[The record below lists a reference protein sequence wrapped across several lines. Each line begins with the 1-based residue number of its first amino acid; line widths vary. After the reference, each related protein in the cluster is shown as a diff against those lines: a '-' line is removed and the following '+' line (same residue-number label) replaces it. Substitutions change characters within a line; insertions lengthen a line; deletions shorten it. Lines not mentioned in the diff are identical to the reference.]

1 MTTALASTKS
11 ARLLLVI
18 AAGFVALAF
27 GMWGVTRGLAALIG
41 ATLSVL
47 NWLALRWLTER
58 IAKTEGQSKGG
69 ASLLLVAKM
78 GLLMALVYILIQRL
92 NVDPIG
98 LAFGLGVLFIGP
110 VLTALVS
117 GQSFG
122 VSTVP
127 AAQARSV
134 GAAPAASKHAGAEPG
149 GRQEH

>member
-1 MTTALASTKS
+1 MSTAPSAIKS

-27 GMWGVTRGLAALIG
+27 GMWGVTRGLAALVG

-47 NWLALRWLTER
+47 NWFALRWLTER
-58 IAKTEGQSKGG
+58 IARTDGPSKGG

-92 NVDPIG
+92 NLDPIG

-122 VSTVP
+122 VST
-127 AAQARSV
+127 SV
-134 GAAPAASKHAGAEPG
+134 GAAQTASEHAGAEPAA
-149 GRQEH
+149 RQEH

>member
-1 MTTALASTKS
+1 MTTALADKSSSPAEPRASTIKS
-11 ARLLLVI
+11 VRLLLVV

-27 GMWGVTRGLAALIG
+27 GMWGVTRGLAALVG

-58 IAKTEGQSKGG
+58 IARTDGPSKGG

-92 NVDPIG
+92 NIDPIG

-122 VSTVP
+122 V
-127 AAQARSV
+127 AAQ
-134 GAAPAASKHAGAEPG
+134 PASKHAGAEPA

>member
-1 MTTALASTKS
+1 MTTALASIKS

-27 GMWGVTRGLAALIG
+27 GMWGATRGWAALVG

-47 NWLALRWLTER
+47 NWFALRWLTER
-58 IAKTEGQSKGG
+58 IARIDGPGKSG

-78 GLLMALVYILIQRL
+78 GLLMAVVYILIQRL

-122 VSTVP
+122 VTP
-127 AAQARSV
+127 Q
-134 GAAPAASKHAGAEPG
+134 GATEHAGAKPAG
-149 GRQEH
+149 PQEH

>member
-1 MTTALASTKS
+1 MTTALASIKS

-122 VSTVP
+122 VSTVR

-134 GAAPAASKHAGAEPG
+134 GAAPAASEHAGAEPG
-149 GRQEH
+149 ARQEH

>member
-1 MTTALASTKS
+1 MTTALASIKS

-27 GMWGVTRGLAALIG
+27 AMWGVTRGLGALIG

-47 NWLALRWLTER
+47 NWFALRWLTER
-58 IAKTEGQSKGG
+58 IANTEGQSKGG

-122 VSTVP
+122 VSTVG

-149 GRQEH
+149 ARQEH

>member
-1 MTTALASTKS
+1 MTTALAAIKS
-11 ARLLLVI
+11 ARLLLAI

-27 GMWGVTRGLAALIG
+27 AMWGVERGVAALVG

-47 NWLALRWLTER
+47 NWFALRWLTAR
-58 IAKTEGQSKGG
+58 IAHTDGQSKGG

-110 VLTALVS
+110 VVTALVGT
-117 GQSFG
+117 GQTNAAG
-122 VSTVP
+122 VDPT
-127 AAQARSV
+127 ALKR
-134 GAAPAASKHAGAEPG
+134 AGAEPAG
-149 GRQEH
+149 QQEH

>member
-1 MTTALASTKS
+1 MTTAFAAIKS
-11 ARLLLVI
+11 ARLLLAI

-27 GMWGVTRGLAALIG
+27 AMWGVERGLAAAVG

-47 NWLALRWLTER
+47 NWFALRWLTGR
-58 IAKTEGQSKGG
+58 IAQSDGQSKGS

-110 VLTALVS
+110 VVTALV
-117 GQSFG
+117 GTG
-122 VSTVP
+122 VTNAAGADP
-127 AAQARSV
+127 AAL
-134 GAAPAASKHAGAEPG
+134 KAGAQPA

>member
-1 MTTALASTKS
+1 MTTALADRTSSRASIKS
-11 ARLLLVI
+11 ARLLLVV

-27 GMWGVTRGLAALIG
+27 GMWGATRGWAALIG
-41 ATLSVL
+41 AALSVL
-47 NWLALRWLTER
+47 NWFALRWLTAR
-58 IAKTEGQSKGG
+58 IARTDGPGKGG

-122 VSTVP
+122 VATQ
-127 AAQARSV
+127 AAA
-134 GAAPAASKHAGAEPG
+134 KHAGAEPG

>member
-1 MTTALASTKS
+1 MTTALAAIKS

-27 GMWGVTRGLAALIG
+27 AMWGVERGVAAAVG
-41 ATLSVL
+41 ASLSVL
-47 NWLALRWLTER
+47 NWYALRWLTGR
-58 IAKTEGQSKGG
+58 IARTDGQSKGG

-110 VLTALVS
+110 VVTTLVGTGQSSTSAAADGTALK
-117 GQSFG
+117 Q
-122 VSTVP
+122 
-127 AAQARSV
+127 
-134 GAAPAASKHAGAEPG
+134 AGASPA